1 MPWLQN
7 YARFH
12 AVIIYGAAAKTWFIL
27 VWNPLSVYHMNPLC
41 RNQTQIS
48 IPSVVHSWIHPLWEN
63 CSPKSNSKYSPA
75 LPCPLVSTFPW
86 RSPFIVFSFYDLA
99 LGLIL
104 YSLNIY
110 LLLDQILRKSTV
122 NVIKF

>member
-1 MPWLQN
+1 MHVSMLSSFMVQLLKPGLSL
-7 YARFH
+7 YEIHFLLIKH
-12 AVIIYGAAAKTWFIL
+12 AF
-27 VWNPLSVYHMNPLC
+27 HMNPLC
-41 RNQTQIS
+41 RNQAQIS

-110 LLLDQILRKSTV
+110 LLLNQILRKSTV